1 MFDFLKKKKEP
12 AQLCIS
18 TDIHCHLVPGV
29 DDGAK
34 DAFVAADIIE
44 RMQALGIK
52 RIIASPHVAQD
63 TFENTPEGLD
73 TALAELKAELIS
85 RGMDID
91 ISRSAEYRLDDFSL
105 SQIDGGEASLLPNSH
120 ILVENSFMQEPWG
133 LEQILFNL
141 QLKGLKPILAHP
153 ERYFYYH
160 KNLKRYDEIHGA
172 GAYFQINLLSLSGYY
187 GKEEKT
193 IAEYLVGKGYADF
206 LGSDIHHHNHVDSIE
221 RYLQTKG
228 YRKML
233 SKLNPL
239 NDKVFL

>member
-160 KNLKRYDEIHGA
+160 KNLKILNCEFDTDAPLKGGYSYGIVFKGNKNSA
-172 GAYFQINLLSLSGYY
+172 GKPMTLTLTNCGSVDADNCTV
-187 GKEEKT
+187 ERKT
-193 IAEYLVGKGYADF
+193 EVKAE
-206 LGSDIHHHNHVDSIE
+206 LG
-221 RYLQTKG
+221 
-228 YRKML
+228 
-233 SKLNPL
+233 LN
-239 NDKVFL
+239 